1 MKKSLLLFVSLMLA
15 AVSAIAQPA
24 KPTVTYSDWVEET
37 DIYLYNVEAGMFLV
51 GSNNWGTRAA
61 LVGGGSNSNII
72 TYDKFL
78 AGNGTIKGTKWQI
91 IQAEDKREQTACFQ
105 LSNTEIAG
113 RGLIPSG
120 ANECWVDGGPTHGD
134 ASLRDIDGWYIA
146 KDNGN
151 KTFQLNFSRKA
162 AKKDEAGNEIK
173 VDDQVVYEYTPATG
187 VLCAN
192 KFADGELNVN
202 IDESGAYGTWAVVT
216 VDEYNRVVPLFN
228 LYYAGVGL
236 QKVLDDAK
244 ALGIDSDLSEYENLL
259 KKADVTLEEL
269 QAATKKVSPAVDFGK
284 VIKSAKEA
292 DPARDWSK
300 YEAIYANP
308 ESTDAD
314 FTNNTK
320 LIDAFLA
327 LKKALD
333 EAKELDA
340 AKVYAQAQ
348 ALYID
353 DEAALADIE
362 AETKRV
368 NAFVSLK
375 KALDEATSKG
385 CNVTDYA
392 AVYNNADATAEAL
405 AEAEEKVKDIIT
417 TNDIAEAAK
426 DATAENPADFT
437 SYIVNPTFDT
447 IGDFHGWTGP
457 FGAGGT
463 TSTNAEVY
471 GKSFDCYQ
479 DIKNMPAG
487 VYMIACNGYTRYQN
501 QTADYNAWKAGQVS
515 ETKIYLKGETNGQ
528 YFTPI
533 KHVSEGGAFSSVA
546 SEEVTVKLDEEWGT
560 ITTGGAVTLYTPNT
574 MAAADTYFHKSG
586 EGGTASDRYR
596 NEAYG
601 PLGEGDVLRI
611 GVFNSKAT
619 GSDWSI
625 FDDFQL
631 FYLGNGADA
640 YKKWAESVKSN
651 YNVSFEGEVYY
662 GAPDK
667 KNYEEILAALS
678 DAGDKDAVSAA
689 ILNVDAAVETVT
701 ASKANYATYVSALA
715 NAQKWLE
722 ENVGNDDNYYKLS
735 DYMEAD
741 NAEDVAVW
749 EFPNGPVKVIIPD
762 YQEGGFEGI
771 LSAEEIAEETTF
783 LQTMLAEATRSTLAD
798 GSDLTSLIIN
808 PGFEENLVDGK
819 AKGWNLDSSNGGTN
833 SLTNWRGGNSDNYCA
848 EAYQQNFDVYQEIE
862 GVKDGL
868 YEVSVQA
875 FYRGGWPEA
884 AWNNYKADPE
894 MKGDAKVYSEVYM
907 NEFSTPIRN
916 VMEITFDKNLADNC
930 SSFAIEGE
938 GDDAVNVFVPN
949 GMASASEAFSLPDN
963 TKNYT
968 MSAYGLVTDGKI
980 RLGIRRLTTPPSNDG
995 TWTLWDNFK
1004 LTYRAKNP
1012 EVVAKVLESKS
1023 QELGDL
1029 LETEEDNLTDPA
1041 KDAATYAYNE
1051 SKKTGL
1057 SDAAKY
1063 DVMIE
1068 TNDALV
1074 AAKEN
1079 IKKVT
1084 AYKAASDAY
1093 DAAVDELKKVD
1104 ENEEEAIWDDIIA
1117 MDDELQGDAYA
1128 YLTTEEV
1135 AELTAK
1141 VEKLTEDVK
1150 AATTA
1155 VQNKSIYEEMAKAT
1169 DENPYDATELITN
1182 PSYDAG
1188 NDDGWSY
1195 DGSGPGRGNRS
1206 DMCEYYKASF
1216 NYYQTLVALPAGTYE
1231 VSVQCYARYNDDQ
1244 NADLAAL
1251 EEDTK
1256 GNLLKAHVYAKVGEG
1271 SFAEQFRLVSE
1282 GAVTDDF
1289 YSSSQREATSS
1300 VQKDDNG
1307 NFVKL
1312 YTPNNMSMAGKAFDA
1327 ANQADKDIADGVE
1340 GVVAWT
1346 DAQAYRVRVVFTLEE
1361 TSNVTIGVK
1370 DESNSDWCIWDNW
1383 KLTYFGNASVKENS
1397 GTNIESVDATQPA
1410 DGKYFQNGQIVIVKN
1425 GVKYNIAGQIIK

>member
-1 MKKSLLLFVSLMLA
+1 MKKSVLLFVSLMLA

-120 ANECWVDGGPTHGD
+120 ANECWVDGGPAHGD

-151 KTFQLNFSRKA
+151 KTFQLNFSRKS

-202 IDESGAYGTWAVVT
+202 IAESGAYGTWAVVT

-392 AVYNNADATAEAL
+392 TVYNNADATAEAL

-463 TSTNAEVY
+463 KSTNAEVY

-574 MAAADTYFHKSG
+574 MAAAEVYFHKSG

-611 GVFNSKAT
+611 GVYNSKAT

-640 YKKWAESVKSN
+640 YKKWAESVKGN
-651 YNVSFEGEVYY
+651 YNVSFDGEVYY
-662 GAPDK
+662 GAPDR
-667 KNYEEILAALS
+667 KNYEDILATLTEAS
-678 DAGDKDAVSAA
+678 DKDAVSAA
-689 ILNVDAAVETVT
+689 ILNVDAAVEKVA
-701 ASKANYATYVSALA
+701 ASKENYATYVATLA
-715 NAQKWLE
+715 TVETWLGQ
-722 ENVGNDDNYYKLS
+722 NVGDDDSYYRLS
-735 DYMEAD
+735 DYMEAES
-741 NAEDVAVW
+741 AEDVADW
-749 EFPNGPVKVIIPD
+749 EFPNGPAKVIIPD
-762 YQEGGFEGI
+762 YQAGGFVGI
-771 LSAEEIAEETTF
+771 LSAEDIATETEF
-783 LQTMLAEATRSTLAD
+783 LKGMLAEATRNTLAD
-798 GSDLTSLIIN
+798 GSDLTSLITN

-819 AKGWNLDSSNGGTN
+819 AKGWSLDTSKGGTS

-884 AWNNYKADPE
+884 AWNNYKNDPE
-894 MKGDAKVYSEVYM
+894 MKGDAKVYSEVYF
-907 NEFSTPIRN
+907 NEFATPIRN
-916 VMEITFDKNLADNC
+916 VMEITFDSNLADNC
-930 SSFAIEGE
+930 SSFAVEGE

-949 GMASASEAFSLPDN
+949 GMASASAAFSLPDN
-963 TKNYT
+963 NKNYT

-1023 QELGDL
+1023 QELGEL
-1029 LETEEDNLTDPA
+1029 LDNEGDNLTEPA
-1041 KDAATYAYNE
+1041 KDAATYAYKE
-1051 SKKTGL
+1051 STKTGL

-1063 DVMIE
+1063 EVLIE

-1074 AAKEN
+1074 AAKANVE
-1079 IKKVT
+1079 KVS
-1084 AYKAASDAY
+1084 AYKTAKDAY
-1093 DAAVDELKKVD
+1093 DTAVDKLYELDEDKKDEIWAKVD
-1104 ENEEEAIWDDIIA
+1104 E
-1117 MDDELQGDAYA
+1117 MDSELDGDAY
-1128 YLTTEEV
+1128 YTDLTTEEV
-1135 AELTAK
+1135 SELTGNI
-1141 VEKLTEDVK
+1141 EKLTEDVNAAIEAIKEAQKK
-1150 AATTA
+1150 AD
-1155 VQNKSIYEEMAKAT
+1155 MASAT
-1169 DENPYDATELITN
+1169 DEDPYDATSWIVN
-1182 PSYDAG
+1182 PDMEDSSQDSNSDSSKQMAG
-1188 NDDGWSY
+1188 WDFWKAKGNGPVK
-1195 DGSGPGRGNRS
+1195 GSGGISGRSLEAWSGTVGADLEFS
-1206 DMCEYYKASF
+1206 A
-1216 NYYQTLVALPAGTYE
+1216 YQTITGLPAGKYE
-1231 VSVQCYARYNDDQ
+1231 LS
-1244 NADLAAL
+1244 
-1251 EEDTK
+1251 
-1256 GNLLKAHVYAKVGEG
+1256 AK
-1271 SFAEQFRLVSE
+1271 
-1282 GAVTDDF
+1282 
-1289 YSSSQREATSS
+1289 
-1300 VQKDDNG
+1300 
-1307 NFVKL
+1307 
-1312 YTPNNMSMAGKAFDA
+1312 A
-1327 ANQADKDIADGVE
+1327 ANASNDVASDVTLWNDPETAAKGRAYLCAITSNGESEKAVSTPVE
-1340 GVVAWT
+1340 PNIGSAT
-1346 DAQAYRVRVVFTLEE
+1346 EAQTYTVVFTLAEGE
-1361 TSNVTIGVK
+1361 DVKIGFQSIGTMPFRWFMC
-1370 DESNSDWCIWDNW
+1370 DDFT
-1383 KLTYFGNASVKENS
+1383 LTYYGTASAKTDSTDEGGVVKVEGVEEAADTGKEIVGYFNAA
-1397 GTNIESVDATQPA
+1397 GTQIESLQPGINIVKYA
-1410 DGKYFQNGQIVIVKN
+1410 DGTSRKIFVK
-1425 GVKYNIAGQIIK
+1425 